1 MRNINQ
7 QGVKHSTLQNML
19 TMFIVKKNQQIQKK
33 RKKICVKAVFDSVNA
48 LVVYNTVQYG
58 INQDNQCRNHSAYNI
73 FHNLILKYYQNISIF
88 KFVIVKTTQDH
99 GKSKKYSIYN
109 IQ

>member
-19 TMFIVKKNQQIQKK
+19 TMLIVKKINRYKK
-33 RKKICVKAVFDSVNA
+33 KEKKICVKAVFDSVNA

-58 INQDNQCRNHSAYNI
+58 INQDNQCRNMYCCSHF
-73 FHNLILKYYQNISIF
+73 FHNLILKYYKNRSIL
-88 KFVIVKTTQDH
+88 KFVIVKNYTR
-99 GKSKKYSIYN
+99 SW
-109 IQ
+109 